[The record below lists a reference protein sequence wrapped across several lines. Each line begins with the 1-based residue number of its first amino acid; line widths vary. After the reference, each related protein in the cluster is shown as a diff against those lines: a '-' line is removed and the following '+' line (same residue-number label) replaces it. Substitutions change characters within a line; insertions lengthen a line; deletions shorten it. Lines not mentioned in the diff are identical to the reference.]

1 MSEVETVLAWA
12 VREASTNVVRHSD
25 ARACAITTLESDA
38 KTVSLQVD
46 DDGAI
51 ASGGAR
57 TARAWRGSASGRNGC
72 TATSRPVRVPME
84 GSDYG

>member
-1 MSEVETVLAWA
+1 M
-12 VREASTNVVRHSD
+12 REASTNVVRHSG
-25 ARACAITTLESDA
+25 ARACAITLESDA

-51 ASGGAR
+51 ASGGAGDG
-57 TARAWRGSASGRNGC
+57 TGLEGLASGRNGC

-84 GSDYG
+84 GSDHS